1 MYCNN
6 LTSQIETLRKEL
18 IEELKNRQDQPI
30 KRILKSAETRKV
42 LGGISAAK
50 LQYLRISGKL
60 PAIDA
65 DGMWLYDY
73 DDILEFIESNKNS
86 RKEVHHG

>member
-1 MYCNN
+1 MSSTKKY
-6 LTSQIETLRKEL
+6 L
-18 IEELKNRQDQPI
+18 IEVRDELLQAI
-30 KRILKSAETRKV
+30 KEGQNLPSKKILKSSETRKV

-73 DDILEFIESNKNS
+73 DDILNFIESNKNS
-86 RKEVHHG
+86 RREVRHG

>member
-1 MYCNN
+1 MK
-6 LTSQIETLRKEL
+6 S
-18 IEELKNRQDQPI
+18 
-30 KRILKSAETRKV
+30 KRIKNALLEVRDELLKAIENGQNKPSKQVLKSSETRKV

-60 PAIDA
+60 PAINA

-86 RKEVHHG
+86 RREVRHG

>member
-1 MYCNN
+1 MICNDFLN
-6 LTSQIETLRKEL
+6 KFETLRKEI
-18 IEELKNRQDQPI
+18 IEELKNRQEQPI
-30 KRILKSAETRKV
+30 KRVLKSSETRKV

-73 DDILEFIESNKNS
+73 DDILEFIESNKNL
-86 RKEVHHG
+86 RKEVCHG